1 MKLLKK
7 NRIIFENLNRY
18 ISRILKTISLMKII
32 LTSLLLLISSGLFA
46 QSWQSHFSDTKA
58 LAKKENKN
66 ILLVFSGSDWCA
78 PCIKLDTNIWKSDIF
93 KKEAAHWSLYKADYP
108 RKKANKLSDELTK
121 ENNELAEKYNK
132 SGTFPLVLLITP
144 DGKVL
149 GTMGFENISATD
161 YINKLKALEKK

>member
-18 ISRILKTISLMKII
+18 ILRILKTISLMKIF
-32 LTSLLLLISSGLFA
+32 LTSLLLLISTSLFA
-46 QSWQSHFSDTKA
+46 QSWQSHFNDAKTT
-58 LAKKENKN
+58 AKKENKN

-78 PCIKLDTNIWKSDIF
+78 PCIKLDANIWKSDAF
-93 KKEAAHWSLYKADYP
+93 KKDASHWALYKADFP

-121 ENNELAEKYNK
+121 ENGALAEKYNK
-132 SGTFPLVLLITP
+132 NGTFPLVLILTP

-149 GTMGFENISATD
+149 GTMGFENIAVTD
-161 YINKLKALEKK
+161 YLNKLKAFEK